1 MKWMDG
7 DESIIEGRNGV
18 SSMEA
23 AGTAY
28 AQVDPALITGKQHSS
43 REHAPSCPVARH
55 WVPTNR
61 REHVPGL

>member
-1 MKWMDG
+1 
-7 DESIIEGRNGV
+7 
-18 SSMEA
+18 MEA

-43 REHAPSCPVARH
+43 REHAPSCLVARH